1 MSLWTGDFGDNYT
14 KRNFHT
20 NVHDRKAMFKQL
32 LPRHIES
39 ILEVGANVGANLN
52 AIAAYRN
59 IELYA
64 CEPNDLARRHLISV
78 LGEDHVSADYAS
90 KLSFPDGVADLVM
103 TVGVL
108 IHVPTEQLLPSMREI
123 HRASKRYILAG
134 EYFGPVEECVPY
146 RGNDDALWRRDYG
159 SLYMDAFPDLRCLS
173 CTFAWKR
180 TTGLDN
186 LTFWLFEKTDGH

>member
-1 MSLWTGDFGDNYT
+1 MSIWAGDFGDAYTRRNY
-14 KRNFHT
+14 HT
-20 NVHDRKAMFKQL
+20 NVRERKAMFKQI

-59 IELYA
+59 IELFA
-64 CEPNDLARRHLISV
+64 CEPNALARKHIQL
-78 LGEDHVSADYAS
+78 EPDHITADYADHIQ
-90 KLSFPDGVADLVM
+90 FPDGVADLAM

-108 IHVPTEQLLPSMREI
+108 IHVPSDALLPSMREI
-123 HRASKRYILAG
+123 HRCARRYVLCG
-134 EYFGPVEECVPY
+134 EYFAPTEEPLPY
-146 RGNDDALWRRDYG
+146 RGQEEALWRRDYG
-159 SLYMDAFPDLRCLS
+159 SLWLDGFPDLKCVS

-186 LTFWLFEKTDGH
+186 LTFWLFEKTHGN